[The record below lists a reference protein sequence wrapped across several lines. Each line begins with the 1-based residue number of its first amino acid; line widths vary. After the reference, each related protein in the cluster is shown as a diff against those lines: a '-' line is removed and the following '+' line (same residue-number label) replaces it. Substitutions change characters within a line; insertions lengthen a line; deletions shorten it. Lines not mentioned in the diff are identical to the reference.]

1 MGSLRDAGMS
11 ILDRMLGRTPDKRS
25 TDRRV
30 IQESMS
36 CGIIRANDGKNL
48 LQGDGFMPAGRVRVG
63 LWRDP
68 NFKNGKVSDA
78 KAFKQL
84 AEYEFPNL
92 VVNQGKNDNLD
103 VYFNS
108 GTQTVTSSW
117 FMGLITDT
125 GFTSIQATDT
135 AASHSGWSEFTGY
148 SQSTRPLWGQGSASG
163 QAVTNASAVIFTIN
177 ASATVRGGFIITN
190 STKSGTTGKLW
201 AAALFSAGVP
211 VNNGDELRCTY
222 TLST

>member
-1 MGSLRDAGMS
+1 MGSLKDAGMS
-11 ILDRMLGRTPDKRS
+11 ILDRMMGRKPQKRS
-25 TDRRV
+25 NDHRV
-30 IQESMS
+30 IQESMGCS
-36 CGIIRANDGKNL
+36 IIRKNDSLNHL
-48 LQGDGFMPAGRVRVG
+48 SQQDGFMPAGRVRIAHF
-63 LWRDP
+63 R
-68 NFKNGKVSDA
+68 NNRE
-78 KAFKQL
+78 L
-84 AEYEFPNL
+84 ATFEFPNL

-108 GTQTVTSSW
+108 GTQTATSSW

-135 AASHSGWSEFTGY
+135 IASHSGWNEFTGY

-177 ASATVRGGFIITN
+177 ASATVRGGFIVN
-190 STKSGTTGKLW
+190 QSTKSGTTGKLW